1 MARGGNVL
9 QRRDTARITQGG
21 GHLKSVRRLVGFS
34 SQKVADAFRGVS
46 ISPLIGRHRD
56 GGKSGMTI
64 GTIDE
69 SQRKAATVVGFSY
82 LFALPPAVFAE
93 FYVLG
98 RLLVYNNAVDTARN
112 IMAHERLFRLGTA
125 SNLTVFAIDIVLITA
140 LYVVLKS
147 VNRNLALLAAFWGLI
162 ETAIF
167 VVTLLNDLEVL
178 RLLSGDDYL
187 RVLEPD
193 RLQALARL
201 SMSAHGAGYGVGLV
215 FAGLRSTLFCY
226 LWFKSRYIPRALAAW
241 GMLASLLMGAS
252 AFSFIIFPELAKV
265 VGVGI
270 YGAPIFFF
278 ELTMGF
284 WLLLRGLQP
293 SGAARDRVSGPS
305 QAGAI

>member
-1 MARGGNVL
+1 
-9 QRRDTARITQGG
+9 
-21 GHLKSVRRLVGFS
+21 
-34 SQKVADAFRGVS
+34 
-46 ISPLIGRHRD
+46 
-56 GGKSGMTI
+56 MTI

-82 LFALPPAVFAE
+82 LFALPPAIFAE

-98 RLLVYNNAVDTARN
+98 RLIVYNNAVDTARN
-112 IMAHERLFRLGTA
+112 IIAHERLFRLGTA

-140 LYVVLKS
+140 LYVVLKP
-147 VNRNLALLAAFWGLI
+147 VNRNLALLAAFWGLV

-167 VVTLLNDLEVL
+167 VVTLLNDFETL
-178 RLLSGDDYL
+178 RLLSGADYL
-187 RVLEPD
+187 RVFEPD
-193 RLQALARL
+193 RLQALARA

-226 LWFKSRYIPRALAAW
+226 LWFKSSYIPRALAAW
-241 GMLASLLMGAS
+241 GMFASFLMGAS
-252 AFSFIIFPELAKV
+252 AFSFIIFPELTKV

-284 WLLLRGLQP
+284 WLLLKGLPP
-293 SGAARDRVSGPS
+293 SGAAPDRV
-305 QAGAI
+305 AGSDFLK